1 MNTSPRALLA
11 LAGRR
16 TMVVAAALTAALVV
30 VATLPGLLGSDVTGA
45 LHQLEE
51 ARPIWLWLAAL
62 AFVGSLS
69 CSALAWRSA
78 LTAVGGCAGFLDA
91 GARYGVGSLVNS
103 VAPARLGDAVRV
115 ALFSRTLPGEDKV
128 LRTGGV
134 FAAIGAARALV
145 LAVLLVVGFSFGALP
160 LWPVAAVAGLGG
172 IAVVLAVATRR
183 RTPHFRVAHL
193 LDAFRA
199 FGREPVRGARIVAWI
214 ALATVCRLAAAAA
227 IAAALGVRAPVLAA
241 LLIVP
246 ALDLAGTLPLTPGN
260 VGITSGAVAMALQAH
275 GVGLDQALGAGI
287 ALHAVETAAGLVFG
301 LTGALLLA
309 QFPTPA
315 SRRIAIASAG
325 GLAAA
330 ALAAGI
336 GATLVLPLV

>member
-1 MNTSPRALLA
+1 
-11 LAGRR
+11 
-16 TMVVAAALTAALVV
+16 MVVAGALTAALVL

-45 LHQLEE
+45 LHQLDE

-62 AFVGSLS
+62 SFVGSLAG
-69 CSALAWRSA
+69 SALAWRSA
-78 LTAVGGCAGFLDA
+78 LTAIGGRIGFLDA

-103 VAPARLGDAVRV
+103 VAPARLGDAVRF
-115 ALFSRTLPGEDKV
+115 ALFSRTVPGEDKV

-145 LAVLLVVGFSFGALP
+145 LAVLLVVGFSLGALP
-160 LWPVAAVAGLGG
+160 LWPVAALAGLGG
-172 IAVVLAVATRR
+172 IAVVLAFVTRR
-183 RTPHFRVAHL
+183 RTAHHRVAHL

-199 FGREPVRGARIVAWI
+199 FGREPLRGARIVAWI
-214 ALATVCRLAAAAA
+214 AFATACRVGAAAA
-227 IAAALGVRAPVLAA
+227 IGAALGVRAPVLAA

-246 ALDLAGTLPLTPGN
+246 TLDLAGTLPLTPGN
-260 VGITSGAVAMALQAH
+260 IGITSGAVAMALQAH
-275 GVGLDQALGAGI
+275 GVGLEQALGAGI

-315 SRRIAIASAG
+315 ARRVAIASAG
-325 GLAAA
+325 GLAAT
-330 ALAAGI
+330 ALAAGL

>member
-1 MNTSPRALLA
+1 MNASPRDLLA
-11 LAGRR
+11 HVGRR
-16 TMVVAAALTAALVV
+16 TIVVAGALTVALVLV
-30 VATLPGLLGSDVTGA
+30 VTLPGLLGSDVTAA

-51 ARPIWLWLAAL
+51 AQPIWLWLAAL
-62 AFVGSLS
+62 GFVGSLAG
-69 CSALAWRSA
+69 SALAWRSA
-78 LTAVGGCAGFLDA
+78 LAAVGGRSGPLEA

-103 VAPARLGDAVRV
+103 VAPARLGDVVRV
-115 ALFSRTLPGEDKV
+115 GLFSRTLPGDDRV
-128 LRTGGV
+128 LRTGGA

-145 LAVLLVVGFSFGALP
+145 LAAMLIVGFSLGALP
-160 LWPVAAVAGLGG
+160 LWPVAALVALGG
-172 IAVVLAVATRR
+172 LAVALAFLTRR
-183 RTPHFRVAHL
+183 RTPHSRVAHL

-199 FGREPVRGARIVAWI
+199 FGREPLRGARIVGWV
-214 ALATVCRLAAAAA
+214 ALATLSRLAAAGA
-227 IAAALGVRAPVLAA
+227 IAAALGVHSPLLAA

-246 ALDLAGTLPLTPGN
+246 VIDLAGTMPLTPGN
-260 VGITSGAVAMALQAH
+260 IGVTSGAVTMALQAH
-275 GVGLDQALGAGI
+275 GVALTEALGAGI

-309 QFPTPA
+309 RFPTPA

-336 GATLVLPLV
+336 AATVVIPLV